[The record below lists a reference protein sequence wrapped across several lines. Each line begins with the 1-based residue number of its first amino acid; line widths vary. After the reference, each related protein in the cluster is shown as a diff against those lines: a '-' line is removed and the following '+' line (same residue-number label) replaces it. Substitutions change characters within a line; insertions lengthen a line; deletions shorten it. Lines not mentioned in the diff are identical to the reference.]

1 MNVIPILAGA
11 TLIVLGVV
19 PGLFQRLTDNVRDAC
34 DAVVYGVPRSAHLD
48 DRYRQPVGL
57 ACFGVFL
64 IVVAVLALLS
74 I

>member
-1 MNVIPILAGA
+1 MIPLLAGGA
-11 TLIVLGVV
+11 LIALGFIS
-19 PGLFQRLTDNVRDAC
+19 GLFQRLTDNVRDAC
-34 DAVVYGVPRSAHLD
+34 DVVVYGVPRSAHLD
-48 DRYRQPVGL
+48 DRYRRPVGL